1 MSKVY
6 NTNLCN
12 ISEQISS
19 FGLEG
24 QPIYQVALSRQSFD
38 MGQVIICDMNNS
50 YKTIKNLLSDE
61 IDVIDLTQYKKAF
74 VLPGCPV
81 SATRLKESLKEH
93 KITITND
100 WKAADFYVT
109 HDEYGQY
116 HSDGE
121 NIRLNSI
128 LFKIVNYEA
137 MDISVSED
145 LHEKSKAVDPN
156 IPIVFDTKMSETHNR
171 NSLDYDKDLY
181 EGYVFTPLA
190 LQIAYRI
197 RTESTPVI
205 YAETCLNESANKI
218 VLDESLMDDIIRMMQ
233 SSNDE
238 DTEMVKKMIPSID
251 YRKKKHLIW
260 KMALE
265 TSSYTYKLN
274 RDKDVQY
281 WMEKSKFNDYYHKNA
296 EQMIKRLER
305 EECLDAESFRYL
317 EPIVRK
323 EISINNRELYTFKV
337 QVKQEY
343 RKFLKIKQNG

>member
-1 MSKVY
+1 MGKVY

-38 MGQVIICDMNNS
+38 MGEVIICNMNHT
-50 YKTIKNLLSDE
+50 YKKIQNLLSDE

-81 SATRLKESLKEH
+81 SATRLKESLREH
-93 KITITND
+93 KITITSD
-100 WKAADFYVT
+100 WEAADFYVT
-109 HDEYGQY
+109 HGEYGQY

-121 NIRLNSI
+121 NIKLNSM

-137 MDISVSED
+137 MDIDISVRLHD
-145 LHEKSKAVDPN
+145 DHEKVSPEYN
-156 IPIVFDTKMSETHNR
+156 IIYDTKMMESHGRSNV
-171 NSLDYDKDLY
+171 DYDIDLY

-190 LQIAYRI
+190 LQIAHRI

-218 VLDESLMDDIIRMMQ
+218 VLDESLMNDIIRMMQ
-233 SSNDE
+233 SNNDE
-238 DTEMVKKMIPSID
+238 DTEMIKKMIPSID
-251 YRKKKHLIW
+251 YRKKKHLLW
-260 KMALE
+260 KMSLE
-265 TSSYTYKLN
+265 AGSYTYKLK

-281 WMEKSKFNDYYHKNA
+281 WMKKSGFNDYYHKNA

-305 EECLDAESFRYL
+305 EECLDAEAFRYL

-337 QVKQEY
+337 QVKEEY
-343 RKFLKIKQNG
+343 RKFLKIKQ

>member
-1 MSKVY
+1 MGKVY

-38 MGQVIICDMNNS
+38 MGQVIICDMNHT
-50 YKTIKNLLSDE
+50 YKKIQNLLSDE

-81 SATRLKESLKEH
+81 SATRLKESLREH
-93 KITITND
+93 KITITSD
-100 WKAADFYVT
+100 WEAADFYVT
-109 HDEYGQY
+109 HGEYGQY

-121 NIRLNSI
+121 NIKLNSM

-137 MDISVSED
+137 MDIDLSVRLHNE
-145 LHEKSKAVDPN
+145 HEKISPKYN
-156 IPIVFDTKMSETHNR
+156 IIYDTKMMETHGRINV
-171 NSLDYDKDLY
+171 DYDIDLY

-190 LQIAYRI
+190 LQIAHRI

-218 VLDESLMDDIIRMMQ
+218 VLDESLMNDIIRMMQ
-233 SSNDE
+233 SNNDE
-238 DTEMVKKMIPSID
+238 DTEMIKKMIPSID
-251 YRKKKHLIW
+251 YRKKKHLLW
-260 KMALE
+260 KMSLE

-281 WMEKSKFNDYYHKNA
+281 WMKKSGFNDYYYKNA

-305 EECLDAESFRYL
+305 EECLDTEAFRYL

-337 QVKQEY
+337 QVKEEY
-343 RKFLKIKQNG
+343 RKFLKIKK

>member
-1 MSKVY
+1 MGKVY

-38 MGQVIICDMNNS
+38 MGEVIICNMNHT
-50 YKTIKNLLSDE
+50 YKKIQNLLSDE

-81 SATRLKESLKEH
+81 SATRLKESLREH
-93 KITITND
+93 KITITSD
-100 WKAADFYVT
+100 WEAADFYVT
-109 HDEYGQY
+109 HGEYGQY

-121 NIRLNSI
+121 NIKLNSM

-137 MDISVSED
+137 MDIDISVR
-145 LHEKSKAVDPN
+145 LHNDHKKVSPEYN
-156 IPIVFDTKMSETHNR
+156 IIYDTKIMENHGRSDV
-171 NSLDYDKDLY
+171 DYDIDLY

-190 LQIAYRI
+190 LQIAHRI

-218 VLDESLMDDIIRMMQ
+218 VLDESLMNDIIRMMQ
-233 SSNDE
+233 SNNDE
-238 DTEMVKKMIPSID
+238 DTEMI
-251 YRKKKHLIW
+251 RKKKHLLW
-260 KMALE
+260 KMSLE
-265 TSSYTYKLN
+265 AGSYTYKLK

-281 WMEKSKFNDYYHKNA
+281 WMKKSGFNDYYHKNA

-305 EECLDAESFRYL
+305 EECLDAEAFRYL

-337 QVKQEY
+337 QVKEEY
-343 RKFLKIKQNG
+343 RKFLKIKK

>member
-1 MSKVY
+1 MGKVY

-38 MGQVIICDMNNS
+38 MGEVIICNMNHT
-50 YKTIKNLLSDE
+50 YKKIQNLLSDE

-81 SATRLKESLKEH
+81 SATRLKESLREH
-93 KITITND
+93 KITITSD
-100 WKAADFYVT
+100 WEAADFYVT
-109 HDEYGQY
+109 HGEYGQY

-121 NIRLNSI
+121 NIKLNSM

-137 MDISVSED
+137 MDIDISVR
-145 LHEKSKAVDPN
+145 LHNDHKKVSPEYN
-156 IPIVFDTKMSETHNR
+156 IIYDTKIMENHGRSDV
-171 NSLDYDKDLY
+171 DYDIDLY

-190 LQIAYRI
+190 LQIAHRI

-218 VLDESLMDDIIRMMQ
+218 VLDESLMNDIIRMMQ
-233 SSNDE
+233 SNNDE
-238 DTEMVKKMIPSID
+238 DTEMIKKMIPSI
-251 YRKKKHLIW
+251 RKKKHLLC
-260 KMALE
+260 KMSLE
-265 TSSYTYKLN
+265 AGSYTYKLK

-281 WMEKSKFNDYYHKNA
+281 WMKKSGFNDYYHKNA

-305 EECLDAESFRYL
+305 EECLDAEAFRYL

-337 QVKQEY
+337 QVKEEY
-343 RKFLKIKQNG
+343 RKFLKIKK